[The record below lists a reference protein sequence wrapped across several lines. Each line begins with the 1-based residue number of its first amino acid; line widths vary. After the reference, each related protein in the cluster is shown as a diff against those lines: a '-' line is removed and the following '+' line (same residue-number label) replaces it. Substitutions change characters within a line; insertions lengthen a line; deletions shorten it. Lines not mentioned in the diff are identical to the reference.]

1 MERFKLSEAPADS
14 EAPIA
19 AVICREGLGPLSLM
33 ADTGRSM
40 YLATRLNLIV
50 TLIAAVAGVFTV
62 FIRFLTVGQV
72 GVPFLFAFL
81 VLWALPVAAA
91 SLFLKF

>member
-1 MERFKLSEAPADS
+1 M
-14 EAPIA
+14 
-19 AVICREGLGPLSLM
+19 ICREGLGPLSLM